1 MSKENCTLTK
11 IYTFSAAHRLH
22 NEKFSDQMNQEIFGK
37 CNNKN
42 GHGHDYTL
50 ELTVKSNID
59 DDTGMIVDLRLLDR
73 AVEPLIEEL
82 DHKRLDVQ
90 IDYFLQVRAS
100 GENIAKYIWMNLVD
114 KIPKPATRAIVVVVK
129 ANPTFLK
136 AYLVASKLSAS
147 KATLTCWAIIPECVL
162 ALSAFAVTLL
172 FHLKVL
178 NKADRRFPT
187 ASSAVVMEAMSC
199 FSFSSEV

>member
-1 MSKENCTLTK
+1 MMSKENCTLTK

-73 AVEPLIEEL
+73 VVEPLIEEL

-114 KIPKPATRAIVVVVK
+114 KIPKPA
-129 ANPTFLK
+129 
-136 AYLVASKLSAS
+136 YLYHIRLWETSENFFDYK
-147 KATLTCWAIIPECVL
+147 E
-162 ALSAFAVTLL
+162 AL
-172 FHLKVL
+172 
-178 NKADRRFPT
+178 
-187 ASSAVVMEAMSC
+187 
-199 FSFSSEV
+199 